1 MLYVHI
7 YMCYI
12 IYYIPIYMFWMKII
26 VKLSTETWWPG
37 YEI

>member
-12 IYYIPIYMFWMKII
+12 IYYIPTYMFWMKII
-26 VKLSTETWWPG
+26 VKCVND
-37 YEI
+37 